1 MKTGDGSKGEDGP
14 MRDEDPKGQ
23 GERARGP
30 GSRPGGRPVR
40 GGAGGAGG
48 NPGQARQAGTG
59 RRNCEFQLL
68 RYVPD
73 VVRNEFV
80 HIGVILREQGS
91 DRPAE
96 VRFTRDWRRVR
107 CLDPEAD
114 TALLEGME
122 SDLRRRFREEPEA
135 RLMRILDESLS
146 LNVQMTAPKA
156 YLAESLPAGLEE
168 LMRLYV
174 EPHRREKLP
183 RLRGRAA
190 IQAALRAEFEH
201 VGVWDLLRKQIAAS
215 DYTRPGD
222 PLRIDV
228 GYRPNGL
235 RRLTDEASLTA
246 TGKHTLSGT
255 AASAGTPLI
264 RMFHAVSLEPGV
276 EMAKVLAFSVAALR
290 AGVER
295 VEKAALELTAVIEP
309 ADRIGA
315 TDEEPDRLEM
325 YRFGVETMEEHQ
337 IRVLTTSD
345 IGRVAET
352 ARRELRI

>member
-1 MKTGDGSKGEDGP
+1 MMKSGS
-14 MRDEDPKGQ
+14 
-23 GERARGP
+23 ERRA
-30 GSRPGGRPVR
+30 
-40 GGAGGAGG
+40 
-48 NPGQARQAGTG
+48 
-59 RRNCEFQLL
+59 CEFQLL

-73 VVRNEFV
+73 PVRNEYV

-91 DRPAE
+91 REPAE

-122 SDLRRRFREEPEA
+122 SELRRRFLEEPDGK
-135 RLMRILDESLS
+135 LMRLLEESLS

-156 YLAESLPAGLEE
+156 YLAESLPAGMEE

-174 EPHRREKLP
+174 DPYPRARTP
-183 RLRGRAA
+183 RLSGRAA
-190 IQAALRAEFEH
+190 IQARMRTEFERA
-201 VGVWDLLRKQIAAS
+201 GVWDLLRKRIAAAE
-215 DYTRPGD
+215 YTRRGD

-228 GYRPNGL
+228 GYRPNG
-235 RRLTDEASLTA
+235 
-246 TGKHTLSGT
+246 
-255 AASAGTPLI
+255 I

-276 EMAKVLAFSVAALR
+276 EMAKVLAFSAAGLR

-295 VEKAALELTAVIEP
+295 VEKASLELTAVIEP
-309 ADRIGA
+309 AAKLGA
-315 TDEEPDRLEM
+315 TDAEPERLEM

-345 IGRVAET
+345 LGRVAET
-352 ARRELRI
+352 ARREMRV